1 MATKG
6 VKAKKIQ
13 ATEAQETLDA
23 VKGLDLNTVIGEVGN
38 LQVNIQNVL
47 ANLSSSLTSKIQ
59 HMDTVNQAITLK
71 EDRLKELY
79 DIEKEAITIDD
90 LRAQREEE
98 AKEWSKKK
106 QEKDAQWT
114 EELAEREKFRKREH
128 EEYVYATKQN
138 QKRIKDEF
146 DAEVARTK
154 REEHIRQE
162 LLQREWNARE
172 EEIAKQEDEITGLRN
187 QVAGFDGRLKSEI
200 GKAEAI
206 LGNTLKRQ
214 YEHDILIMKKDAE
227 NERKMNEAHAA
238 MLQQT
243 IGGLQDQIKDLQV
256 QLTAARADARDVASQ
271 ALQSA
276 SGRQVAEALQ
286 RVVDTRDNATKAK

>member
-1 MATKG
+1 
-6 VKAKKIQ
+6 
-13 ATEAQETLDA
+13 
-23 VKGLDLNTVIGEVGN
+23 
-38 LQVNIQNVL
+38 
-47 ANLSSSLTSKIQ
+47 
-59 HMDTVNQAITLK
+59 MDTVNQAITLK